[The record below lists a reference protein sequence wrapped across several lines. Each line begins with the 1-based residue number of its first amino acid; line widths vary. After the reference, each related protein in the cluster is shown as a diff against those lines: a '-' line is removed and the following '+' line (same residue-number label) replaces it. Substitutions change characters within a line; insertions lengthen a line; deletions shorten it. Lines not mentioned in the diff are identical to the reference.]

1 MPIIWDVIC
10 MATSSILKDVT
21 IKDRQRAHTFVE
33 ALHEAE
39 NKRFE
44 HVAISRK
51 CSEIKGDKIKDF
63 FGKR

>member
-1 MPIIWDVIC
+1 

-44 HVAISRK
+44 HDAISRK